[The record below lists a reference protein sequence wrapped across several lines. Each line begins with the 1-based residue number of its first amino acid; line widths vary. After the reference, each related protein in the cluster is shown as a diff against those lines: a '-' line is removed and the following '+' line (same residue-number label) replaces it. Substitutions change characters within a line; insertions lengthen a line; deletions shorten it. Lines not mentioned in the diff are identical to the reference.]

1 MKKKPTVKG
10 GRGVTRR
17 EFIAGAA
24 AAAAGGLVLPG
35 CGNDNTATATS
46 PAMAGGALPNPADAG
61 FDHVVVVMMENRS
74 FDHFMGWVPGADGV
88 QAGVTLKDSNGD
100 SHDSFDLAPSY
111 QNCDLAD
118 PDHTYAGGRTEI
130 DDGKMDGFLLTQ
142 PPGDK
147 FPIGYYTA
155 DSLPFFKGC
164 ADNWTICD
172 RYFSGILA
180 LTTPNR
186 IYMHAGATDRIS
198 NTVAI
203 SSLPTIWDRML
214 SVGKSVKYYYT
225 DVSYTSFWGSKYK
238 SFSKKYTMD
247 SFAADMAAG
256 PLPDLMFVDNVGN
269 TLNEGGAISIDDHP
283 YADIRNGQAFL
294 NAVYNAIRNNPS
306 WERTLMIINYD
317 EWGGF
322 YDHVPPPFAPV
333 SDAET
338 ALGNDGRL
346 GCRVPCVL
354 IGPLAKRGHVEHMQ
368 FDPNSI
374 LNMLAWRFGFEPL
387 GVRGDSNNIA
397 LALDFANPPN
407 VTSPAFDVP
416 AGPFG
421 GLCFPGEGVA
431 QLLGLPAP
439 LPTVGPLPTLPV
451 GFQFP
456 SIPGFDVPLTQPDVP
471 VLPIIQSAIAES
483 AARKA
488 DHEAELEAL
497 RVLGAQFGF

>member
-1 MKKKPTVKG
+1 MKKKPTVKS

-35 CGNDNTATATS
+35 CGNDNTVTATS

-238 SFSKKYTMD
+238 SFSKKYT
-247 SFAADMAAG
+247 
-256 PLPDLMFVDNVGN
+256 
-269 TLNEGGAISIDDHP
+269 
-283 YADIRNGQAFL
+283 
-294 NAVYNAIRNNPS
+294 
-306 WERTLMIINYD
+306 
-317 EWGGF
+317 
-322 YDHVPPPFAPV
+322 
-333 SDAET
+333 
-338 ALGNDGRL
+338 
-346 GCRVPCVL
+346 
-354 IGPLAKRGHVEHMQ
+354 
-368 FDPNSI
+368 
-374 LNMLAWRFGFEPL
+374 
-387 GVRGDSNNIA
+387 
-397 LALDFANPPN
+397 
-407 VTSPAFDVP
+407 
-416 AGPFG
+416 
-421 GLCFPGEGVA
+421 
-431 QLLGLPAP
+431 
-439 LPTVGPLPTLPV
+439 
-451 GFQFP
+451 
-456 SIPGFDVPLTQPDVP
+456 
-471 VLPIIQSAIAES
+471 
-483 AARKA
+483 
-488 DHEAELEAL
+488 
-497 RVLGAQFGF
+497 